1 MHPVKRINNVSQ
13 HMESCFPSDA
23 DKNEYSYNHLN
34 ISELI
39 YKLTLQPISWYFSK
53 LHTANVD
60 PRLQSYSSLK

>member
-39 YKLTLQPISWYFSK
+39 YKLTLQPIS
-53 LHTANVD
+53 
-60 PRLQSYSSLK
+60 